1 MCAIGKNQKNENS
14 IDFSRLLKSRDNRK
28 FFRWKIKIFNKLG
41 NVQKGFKNAIDF
53 NGTLG
58 ETVTFLCLNGLF
70 LAPQRNS
77 CVGQVGAS
85 AINSA
90 APAQL
95 GALRMRSSATLFP
108 PSNAQNSFYARYYAR
123 FLSYY
128 YCYDYCLRAKNW

>member
-28 FFRWKIKIFNKLG
+28 FFRWKSKIFNKLG

-77 CVGQVGAS
+77 CVGQFGAS

-90 APAQL
+90 APGQL
-95 GALRMRSSATLFP
+95 GATAHAQQRNPFP
-108 PSNAQNSFYARYYAR
+108 A
-123 FLSYY
+123 
-128 YCYDYCLRAKNW
+128 